1 MKLLSDLKLWINIIR
16 NRISINLNQIDNIE
30 VDGIDTIDYPDFCD
44 AYISSADCR
53 GVQMT
58 ECQIER
64 LNEEHGDFVY
74 EAVEDYLF

>member
-1 MKLLSDLKLWINIIR
+1 MNKLKFWINTIR
-16 NRISINLNQIDNIE
+16 NRISINLDQIDNIE

-44 AYISSADCR
+44 AYISTADCR

-58 ECQIER
+58 DEQIDW